1 MARGCQV
8 YFREGG
14 REEGKMNIVTTG
26 KKYRVIKDF
35 YVEALPLKYFAKKGE
50 ILIADWPSLG
60 YANLRSEKSNRSVVM
75 SLKEAVEFLEELP
88 NSEIHNVQKEMRTIT
103 LYTIAIWAMMFIS
116 WIWEA
121 DAFMDTDVSSYV
133 DNSGGIP

>member
-1 MARGCQV
+1 
-8 YFREGG
+8 
-14 REEGKMNIVTTG
+14 MNIVTTG